1 MNKIVNKDNN
11 KVYDIFDVT
20 YDKAGY
26 PHFLIYKENED
37 GNNGQWV
44 RMSAKHFR
52 TYTVED
58 WEKEI
63 GEAKTTLQFATY
75 DC

>member
-1 MNKIVNKDNN
+1 MNKTFINKDNN
-11 KVYDIFDVT
+11 KKYEVYDIT

-26 PHFLIYKENED
+26 PHFLIYKD
-37 GNNGQWV
+37 GQWI

-52 TYTVED
+52 PYTVED
-58 WEKEI
+58 WKKEM
-63 GEAKTTLQFATY
+63 GEAKTTLQFTNY